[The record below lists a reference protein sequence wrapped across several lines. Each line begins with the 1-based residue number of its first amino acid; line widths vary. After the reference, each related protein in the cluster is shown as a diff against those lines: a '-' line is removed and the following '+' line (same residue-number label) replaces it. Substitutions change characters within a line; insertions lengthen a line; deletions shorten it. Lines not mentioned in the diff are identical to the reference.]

1 MKALGFIETKGLT
14 GNIEATDALLKA
26 ANVEFLGSNT
36 GIGSGLTTVV
46 VTGDVGAVEAAVAA
60 AKTASAKV
68 GEFMNRKSSCR
79 PAFPADVSRMIKL
92 SSYTPAASPVFGRR
106 LNTAVPPCA
115 AAVSGEREASKYSAV
130 FLSLTDQERA
140 ASPVP
145 LLVSLTFFAPGAS
158 PYPSITEPKSRS

>member
-60 AKTASAKV
+60 GKTA
-68 GEFMNRKSSCR
+68 
-79 PAFPADVSRMIKL
+79 
-92 SSYTPAASPVFGRR
+92 
-106 LNTAVPPCA
+106 A
-115 AAVSGEREASKYSAV
+115 AAVGQLVGGHVIPRPHTGVGEAMPDLR
-130 FLSLTDQERA
+130 
-140 ASPVP
+140 
-145 LLVSLTFFAPGAS
+145 
-158 PYPSITEPKSRS
+158 